1 MSVISKRVGTNCFI
15 YELSSGKSSVCT
27 LYGNLNVIS
36 FDDSMVETLM
46 SANEEELHSF
56 DNRIVF
62 AFYPLDVDQ
71 TSASDDFD
79 KRIKAY
85 LERCADNS

>member
-1 MSVISKRVGTNCFI
+1 MLFQKESERTVLFMNFQIGNR
-15 YELSSGKSSVCT
+15 VCT

-46 SANEEELHSF
+46 SANEEELRSL

-62 AFYPLDVDQ
+62 AFYPFDVDQ

-79 KRIKAY
+79 KRIKVY
-85 LERCADNS
+85 LELCADNS